1 MTDFKHYSDII
12 SKKIRYVCFSYVIQ
26 KLVFFHEVLS
36 YSFPF
41 NLHLG
46 RISDLQKGH
55 KNSAEFQNTLH
66 SASLIV
72 SILCNHQHKD
82 NKTDSLNLTYK
93 SYLNLTSSS
102 TSTSFSVLRIH
113 PISHIVFSCHS
124 SVVFTTLW
132 QFLNLPLCFMILMLL
147 KSQLLCR
154 MPFQIG
160 FVWCILTTRLRWCI
174 FWQEYYKSYMY
185 PCHFIRL
192 EGIWCPS
199 FLTWLEWCLLDFHS
213 KMEWLFFM

>member
-102 TSTSFSVLRIH
+102 TSTSFSVSGSTQFPTLCLVVIA
-113 PISHIVFSCHS
+113 PWS
-124 SVVFTTLW
+124 SLLSGSSSIFLCVLW
-132 QFLNLPLCFMILMLL
+132 
-147 KSQLLCR
+147 S
-154 MPFQIG
+154 
-160 FVWCILTTRLRWCI
+160 
-174 FWQEYYKSYMY
+174 
-185 PCHFIRL
+185 
-192 EGIWCPS
+192 
-199 FLTWLEWCLLDFHS
+199 
-213 KMEWLFFM
+213 